1 MKKFITLVILIV
13 IFCTGILYVGAENGD
28 IKVLLN
34 GTQLSFDVP
43 PQIIDGRTMVPV
55 RKIFEAQGAS
65 VDWIEEKNLV
75 IAGYKTDIISLRIGE
90 KSFLVTDAV
99 NNKTRIV
106 ELDVPAQI
114 IDGRTL
120 VPARAISEALGNK
133 VDWDDVNR
141 IVLITDK

>member
-13 IFCTGILYVGAENGD
+13 IFCTGVLYVSAESDD

-43 PQIIDGRTMVPV
+43 PQIINGRTMVPV

-75 IAGYKTDIISLRIGE
+75 VAGYKTDIISLHIGE
-90 KSFLVTDAV
+90 SSFLVTDAV

>member
-1 MKKFITLVILIV
+1 MKKLITLLILIML
-13 IFCTGILYVGAENGD
+13 FCTDVLCVGAENGD